1 VHGAVGV
8 LGPMRM
14 DYATT
19 LALVDLVG
27 TRVAELLT
35 A

>member
-1 VHGAVGV
+1 V

-19 LALVDLVG
+19 IALVDLVG
-27 TRVAELLT
+27 ARVADLLS

>member
-1 VHGAVGV
+1 VGV

-27 TRVAELLT
+27 TRVTDLLS

>member
-1 VHGAVGV
+1 VGV

-27 TRVAELLT
+27 TRVTDLLT
-35 A
+35 D